1 MGPVVAIIGRPNVG
15 KSSLFNKII
24 GEDKAIIADFS
35 GLTRDRLYGNFSFK
49 SHDFSII
56 DTGGISNDKE
66 EINLLILQEIYKA
79 IEEADGFIFLV
90 DAEYGLSQDDY
101 KIHEILRKSG
111 KKYILALNK
120 SELSSSKKNIN
131 DFYQLGVRSFIKV
144 SAKNG
149 LGIKNL
155 KEEVLN
161 KFQTE
166 TSSHIEKKIDIHDI
180 KISILG
186 KPNAGK
192 STFFNSIIKEN
203 RSIVSAK
210 AGTTRDAISKS
221 ILFKNDNIQLFDTAG
236 LRKKSKVDQEIEIFS
251 VSKAISNMRSSSG
264 VLYLVDGKEKI
275 TDQDL
280 HLISLIISA
289 GKPLIL
295 GINKSDKLSQY
306 DKSNL
311 TRSIN
316 KKLAFIS
323 GISIHY
329 ISAKHNKGT
338 AKVFKE
344 LIKLVKKSS
353 KKVDTSALNN
363 FVEEASKLNPPQ
375 MSGRFRPKI
384 KYANL
389 LSSQPTIIRIQGNNL
404 DKLTKQYQKYLE
416 NFLRKKM
423 KFEGIPIKLVFKNNI
438 NPFGDKKNKLTKKQL
453 AKRKRIARR

>member
-90 DAEYGLSQDDY
+90 DAEYGLSHDDY

-166 TSSHIEKKIDIHDI
+166 TSSHIEKKIDIHNI

-221 ILFKNDNIQLFDTAG
+221 ILFKNDNINLFDTAG
-236 LRKKSKVDQEIEIFS
+236 LRRKSKIDREIEIFS
-251 VSKAISNMRSSSG
+251 VSKAISSMRSSSG
-264 VLYLVDGKEKI
+264 ILYLVDGKEKI

-295 GINKSDKLSQY
+295 GINKSDKLSQ
-306 DKSNL
+306 
-311 TRSIN
+311 
-316 KKLAFIS
+316 
-323 GISIHY
+323 
-329 ISAKHNKGT
+329 
-338 AKVFKE
+338 
-344 LIKLVKKSS
+344 
-353 KKVDTSALNN
+353 
-363 FVEEASKLNPPQ
+363 
-375 MSGRFRPKI
+375 
-384 KYANL
+384 
-389 LSSQPTIIRIQGNNL
+389 
-404 DKLTKQYQKYLE
+404 
-416 NFLRKKM
+416 
-423 KFEGIPIKLVFKNNI
+423 
-438 NPFGDKKNKLTKKQL
+438 
-453 AKRKRIARR
+453 

>member
-1 MGPVVAIIGRPNVG
+1 MGPIVAIIGRPNVG

-49 SHDFSII
+49 SRNFSII
-56 DTGGISNDKE
+56 DTGGISDEKE
-66 EINLLILQEIYKA
+66 EMNLLILKEIDKA

-90 DAEYGLSQDDY
+90 DADYGLSQDDY
-101 KIHEILRKSG
+101 RIHEILRKSG

-120 SELSSSKKNIN
+120 SELKSSEKNIN
-131 DFYQLGVRSFIKV
+131 DFYQLGVKSFIKV

-161 KFQTE
+161 QFHIE
-166 TSSHIEKKIDIHDI
+166 TSSILEDENINV
-180 KISILG
+180 SILG

-192 STFFNSIIKEN
+192 STFFNSLIKEN
-203 RSIVSAK
+203 RSIVSSK

-221 ILFKNDNIQLFDTAG
+221 IVFKNDKIELFDTAG
-236 LRKKSKVDQEIEIFS
+236 LRKKSKIDKTIESFS
-251 VSKAISNMRSSSG
+251 VSKAISSMRSSSG
-264 VLYLVDGKEKI
+264 VLYLVDGKENI

-280 HLISLIISA
+280 HLISLIVSS

-323 GISIHY
+323 GVSIHY
-329 ISAKHNKGT
+329 ISAKQNKGT

-344 LIKLVKKSS
+344 LVKLIKKSVKKI
-353 KKVDTSALNN
+353 DTSMLNDLIQ
-363 FVEEASKLNPPQ
+363 EASKLNPPQ

-423 KFEGIPIKLVFKNNI
+423 NFEGIPIKLVFKNNI

>member
-1 MGPVVAIIGRPNVG
+1 MSSWTQKENFHSLLCNDIVHTIGPIVAIIGRPNVG

-49 SHDFSII
+49 SRNFSII
-56 DTGGISNDKE
+56 DTGGISDERE
-66 EINLLILQEIYKA
+66 EMNLLILRKLIT

-101 KIHEILRKSG
+101 RINEILRKSG

-120 SELSSSKKNIN
+120 AELKSSEKNIN
-131 DFYQLGVRSFIKV
+131 DFYQLGVKSFIKV

-149 LGIKNL
+149 LGKNL

-161 KFQTE
+161 QFHIE
-166 TSSHIEKKIDIHDI
+166 TSSNLEDEIVSQSI
-180 KISILG
+180 KVSILG

-192 STFFNSIIKEN
+192 STFFNSLIKEN

-221 ILFKNDNIQLFDTAG
+221 IVFKSDKIELLTRK
-236 LRKKSKVDQEIEIFS
+236 LEKKSKINQAIESFS
-251 VSKAISNMRSSSG
+251 VSKAISSMRSSG
-264 VLYLVDGKEKI
+264 VLYLIDGKENI

-280 HLISLIISA
+280 HLISLIVSS
-289 GKPLIL
+289 GKPMIL

-316 KKLAFIS
+316 KELAFIS

-329 ISAKHNKGT
+329 I
-338 AKVFKE
+338 FK
-344 LIKLVKKSS
+344 
-353 KKVDTSALNN
+353 
-363 FVEEASKLNPPQ
+363 
-375 MSGRFRPKI
+375 
-384 KYANL
+384 
-389 LSSQPTIIRIQGNNL
+389 
-404 DKLTKQYQKYLE
+404 TK
-416 NFLRKKM
+416 
-423 KFEGIPIKLVFKNNI
+423 
-438 NPFGDKKNKLTKKQL
+438 
-453 AKRKRIARR
+453 

>member
-1 MGPVVAIIGRPNVG
+1 MGPIIAIIGRPNVG

-49 SHDFSII
+49 SKNFSII
-56 DTGGISNDKE
+56 DTGGISDERE
-66 EINLLILQEIYKA
+66 EINLLILKEIEKA
-79 IEEADGFIFLV
+79 IEEANGFIFLV

-120 SELSSSKKNIN
+120 SELKSSEKNIN
-131 DFYQLGVRSFIKV
+131 DFYQLGVNSFIKV

-155 KEEVLN
+155 KEELFNQFHV
-161 KFQTE
+161 E
-166 TSSHIEKKIDIHDI
+166 TSSNLEKEINSKNI
-180 KISILG
+180 KLSILG

-192 STFFNSIIKEN
+192 STLFNSIIKEN

-221 ILFKNDNIQLFDTAG
+221 IFLKNDKIELFDTAG
-236 LRKKSKVDQEIEIFS
+236 LRKKSKVNQAIEIFS
-251 VSKAISNMRSSSG
+251 VSKAISSMRSSSG
-264 VLYLVDGKEKI
+264 VLYLIDGKENI

-280 HLISLIISA
+280 HLISLIVSA

-316 KKLAFIS
+316 KKLAFMS

-329 ISAKHNKGT
+329 ISAKQDRGT
-338 AKVFKE
+338 AKIFKE
-344 LIKLVKKSS
+344 LVKLIKK
-353 KKVDTSALNN
+353 A
-363 FVEEASKLNPPQ
+363 
-375 MSGRFRPKI
+375 
-384 KYANL
+384 
-389 LSSQPTIIRIQGNNL
+389 
-404 DKLTKQYQKYLE
+404 
-416 NFLRKKM
+416 LRKL
-423 KFEGIPIKLVFKNNI
+423 IL
-438 NPFGDKKNKLTKKQL
+438 QS
-453 AKRKRIARR
+453 